1 MCLPSEVFANP
12 QNTNI
17 AGPSASATGN
27 VTNQAVQVLQGPFPQ
42 NAYGVGVACSGPSLT
57 IAPFVMGN
65 SNFSHDPGTYQ
76 SYGGTTGV
84 TLGVSIPLDAELQD
98 LCKARARANVRRQEL
113 EADKAQ
119 LDFELVRALRCG
131 EMKKAGIQFHPE
143 SPYSAVCADIIVLN
157 P

>member
-1 MCLPSEVFANP
+1 MRGLQLLKALLLLSVCLPSEVFANP

-84 TLGVSIPLDAELQD
+84 TLGVSIPLDAELTR
-98 LCKARARANVRRQEL
+98 L
-113 EADKAQ
+113 
-119 LDFELVRALRCG
+119 
-131 EMKKAGIQFHPE
+131 M
-143 SPYSAVCADIIVLN
+143 
-157 P
+157 